1 MIEHVNLEHS
11 NRQQIWTDL
20 VWYEKLASS
29 MRMDGDRAN
38 GASSSTD
45 IVNT

>member
-20 VWYEKLASS
+20 VWYEKLAHS
-29 MRMDGDRAN
+29 MRMDGIGQKGVIINR
-38 GASSSTD
+38 
-45 IVNT
+45 